1 MYVCMYVC
9 IMCIYIYICKG
20 SFVNVKDGACVCVR
34 ERERVRVWCVCVC
47 VCVSNTHAPPFTSIN
62 VHVI

>member
-1 MYVCMYVC
+1 
-9 IMCIYIYICKG
+9 MCIYIYICKG